1 MSELYDEIETR
12 PYLLYLNQINIPEVS
27 LELPDTEIKNIA
39 EGLEKRKVNLALPL
53 VCLTEEEDQYQL
65 LTGLPIYKAA
75 EAAKIQ
81 KIWVFLI
88 AAKQPE
94 AEEAVEQAL
103 LQSKHNQRVAENE
116 VGETVGEFHAE
127 EIVTEPQDGEAVVE
141 TQVQE
146 KIDEAQDVQ
155 DFLAFINDTS
165 SNLNAISGIGKA
177 YTKKIVAQRPYT
189 SLEDMRT
196 KLGSKAPL
204 KKWLKAYQQNDKLK

>member
-12 PYLLYLNQINIPEVS
+12 PYLLNQIKIPEVG
-27 LELPDTEIKNIA
+27 LELPETEIKKIA
-39 EGLEKRKVNLALPL
+39 EGLGKKGVNFALPL
-53 VCLTEEEDQYQL
+53 VCITEEEDQYQL

-75 EAAKIQ
+75 ESANVQ

-94 AEEAVEQAL
+94 VEEAVEQAL
-103 LQSKHNQRVAENE
+103 LQSKQNQRVGDNE
-116 VGETVGEFHAE
+116 VGEIVAEFQAE
-127 EIVTEPQDGEAVVE
+127 EKVSEPQSKEAVVE
-141 TQVQE
+141 TQVQK
-146 KIDEAQDVQ
+146 KIDEPQDVQ

-196 KLGSKAPL
+196 KLGSAPI
-204 KKWLKAYQQNDKLK
+204 KKWLEAYHQKTS

>member
-12 PYLLYLNQINIPEVS
+12 PYLLYLTQINVPEIS
-27 LELPDTEIKNIA
+27 SELPETEIKNIA
-39 EGLEKRKVNLALPL
+39 EGLEKRKVNFALPL

-75 EAAKIQ
+75 EAANIQ

-103 LQSKHNQRVAENE
+103 LQSKHNQRVGENE
-116 VGETVGEFHAE
+116 VRKTVAEFQAEEKVTELQGGET
-127 EIVTEPQDGEAVVE
+127 IVE

-146 KIDEAQDVQ
+146 KIDEPQDVK

-165 SNLNAISGIGKA
+165 SDLTLISGVKDKLAKKLAGK
-177 YTKKIVAQRPYT
+177 RPYM
-189 SLEDMRT
+189 SLEDMKKKQGEKQT
-196 KLGSKAPL
+196 L
-204 KKWLKAYQQNDKLK
+204 KWLKAYQPKKS